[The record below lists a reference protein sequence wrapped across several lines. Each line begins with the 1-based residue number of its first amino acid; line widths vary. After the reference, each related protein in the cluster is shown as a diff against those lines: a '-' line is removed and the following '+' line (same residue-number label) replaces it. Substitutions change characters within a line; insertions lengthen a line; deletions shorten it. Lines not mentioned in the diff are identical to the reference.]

1 MEGTCG
7 IQHHATDVFPPSTQV
22 NLPCQKICFFFPL
35 QVKKKKITA
44 DTETEDARK
53 GTLSEGQSKH
63 YFKWKYSSNPFAILV
78 YLRSLL
84 PYYHTLISY
93 TSRPV
98 SRFVCWLVGSL
109 VGQTVMGPVSL
120 HTDFFLSGPVSS
132 CGLHKE
138 NLSTVNE
145 LRKHRQRIHCVYIS
159 ESNML

>member
-1 MEGTCG
+1 MEGRCG

-98 SRFVCWLVGSL
+98 SRFVCWLVGWFFGRSDSHGTSFITHRFLLKWPSL
-109 VGQTVMGPVSL
+109 LLWIAQG
-120 HTDFFLSGPVSS
+120 
-132 CGLHKE
+132 E
-138 NLSTVNE
+138 
-145 LRKHRQRIHCVYIS
+145 S
-159 ESNML
+159 EHSERTP